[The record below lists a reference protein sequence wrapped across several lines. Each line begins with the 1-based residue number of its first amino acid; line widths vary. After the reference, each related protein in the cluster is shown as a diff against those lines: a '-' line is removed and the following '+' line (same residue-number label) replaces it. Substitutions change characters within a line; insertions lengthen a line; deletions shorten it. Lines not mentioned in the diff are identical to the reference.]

1 MDEIMIAYINDLLK
15 VSSLDLPWE
24 KLEGKNVLITGASGL
39 IGGCLVDMLMLNP
52 NINYHVYASGRNKRN
67 LKERFCSY
75 LSSSYFSILEYDVTK
90 SLSSDI
96 DFHYIVAAASGA
108 SPQIYSTNPVG
119 VIKANILG
127 VDNLLSYGV
136 EHSLEKFI
144 YISSGEVYGEG
155 DGRVFDEDYSGYVN
169 CASVRACYPSSKRA
183 SETLC
188 EAYAHQ
194 YGVDVSIVRPCHVY
208 GPRFTPNDKRVYAQ
222 FIRNVLKGED
232 IVMKSD
238 GKQFRSWCYVVD
250 CISAIMYV
258 MLKGKNGD
266 AYNIA
271 DETSN
276 ISIRSLAEMI
286 ATISGQHVV
295 VDLPTEIEKTGFNVV
310 TKSVFSTK
318 KLEKLGWTV
327 RGTMFEK
334 MEKTIMESKDF
345 VKL

>member
-1 MDEIMIAYINDLLK
+1 
-15 VSSLDLPWE
+15 
-24 KLEGKNVLITGASGL
+24 
-39 IGGCLVDMLMLNP
+39 
-52 NINYHVYASGRNKRN
+52 
-67 LKERFCSY
+67 
-75 LSSSYFSILEYDVTK
+75 
-90 SLSSDI
+90 
-96 DFHYIVAAASGA
+96 
-108 SPQIYSTNPVG
+108 
-119 VIKANILG
+119 
-127 VDNLLSYGV
+127 
-136 EHSLEKFI
+136 
-144 YISSGEVYGEG
+144 
-155 DGRVFDEDYSGYVN
+155 
-169 CASVRACYPSSKRA
+169 
-183 SETLC
+183 
-188 EAYAHQ
+188 
-194 YGVDVSIVRPCHVY
+194 
-208 GPRFTPNDKRVYAQ
+208 
-222 FIRNVLKGED
+222 
-232 IVMKSD
+232 MKSD